1 MMKKFYITTTLPYVN
16 ADPHIGHAVEL
27 VQADAYARYFR
38 SKLGREHVFFNT
50 GTDEHGLKMVQGAR
64 AKQMAIHEFVE
75 QYTQRFKDFC
85 QLFHVAYDFFYQTS
99 HAYHLKPAQAFWLRC
114 LEHGDIYKGRYEGYY
129 CVGCEY
135 YKTEKDLVD
144 GKCPDHNTE
153 PIWLSEEN
161 YFFRLSNYGETLL
174 AFFEQNADFVKPR
187 GKLEEAKNFVKS
199 GLTDISISRRKEA
212 LPWGIPVPHD
222 PEQIIYVWFD
232 ALTNYTAVVG
242 LSTNEQ
248 QFQEWWPGVQI
259 CGPDNLRYQSII
271 WQAMLASAKL
281 PLSKHVLVH
290 GTILGPDGRKMS
302 KTIGNVVSPF
312 EQISKYNPE
321 IVRYYLLAG
330 LPTYADA
337 AYKESDLVMLHNTNL
352 ANTYGNLV
360 NRVIVLA
367 NKKGVRLDRT
377 ETVQAAFQE
386 TVDKQKAEIAH
397 AYESYNLFEAAQRIN
412 VLLTYGNKYIDEEK
426 PWNLEY
432 PEVVLN
438 NLHYLLVV
446 ASELYEPIIP
456 VSSQRALEALRVQ
469 QPVILYTKLK

>member
-1 MMKKFYITTTLPYVN
+1 MKKLYLTTTLPYVN

-27 VQADAYARYFR
+27 VQADAYARSFR
-38 SKLGREHVFFNT
+38 SKLGREHVFFTT

-64 AKQMAIHEFVE
+64 AKQMAMHEFVE
-75 QYTQRFKDFC
+75 QYAQRFKDFC

-99 HAYHLKPAQAFWLRC
+99 HPYHSKPAQAFWLRC

-129 CVGCEY
+129 CVGCEC

-174 AFFEQNADFVKPR
+174 AFFEQNPDFVKPR
-187 GKLEEAKNFVKS
+187 AKLEEAKNFIKS

-222 PEQIIYVWFD
+222 PEQMIYVWFE

-242 LSTNEQ
+242 FNTDEQ
-248 QFQEWWPGVQI
+248 RFQEWWPGVQI

-281 PLSKHVLVH
+281 PFSRQVLVH

-312 EQISKYNPE
+312 EQVSKYNPE

-330 LPTYADA
+330 LPTYTDA
-337 AYKESDLVMLHNTNL
+337 AYKESDVVLLHNTNL

-360 NRVIVLA
+360 NRVIMLA
-367 NKKGVRLDRT
+367 NKKGVQLDRT
-377 ETVQAAFQE
+377 ETVQAAFRE
-386 TVDKQKAEIAH
+386 TVDQQKNEIAH

-412 VLLTYGNKYIDEEK
+412 GLLTYRNKYIDEEK
-426 PWNLEY
+426 PWNLDD

-446 ASELYEPIIP
+446 ASELYEPILP
-456 VSSQRALEALRVQ
+456 VSSQRALEALRAQ

>member
-1 MMKKFYITTTLPYVN
+1 MKKLYLTTTLPYVN

-27 VQADAYARYFR
+27 VQADAYARYYR
-38 SKLGREHVFFNT
+38 SKLGSEHVFFNT

-64 AKQMAIHEFVE
+64 ARQMEVHKFVE
-75 QYTQRFKDFC
+75 QYAQRFKDFC

-99 HAYHLKPAQAFWLRC
+99 HTYHSQPAQAFWLRC

-161 YFFRLSNYGETLL
+161 YFFRLSNYAETLL
-174 AFFEQNADFVKPR
+174 AFFEQNPDFVKP
-187 GKLEEAKNFVKS
+187 GAKLEEAKHFVKS

-212 LPWGIPVPHD
+212 LPWGISVPHD
-222 PEQIIYVWFD
+222 PEQMMYVWFD

-242 LSTNEQ
+242 LDTDEQ
-248 QFQEWWPGVQI
+248 RFEEWWPGVQI
-259 CGPDNLRYQSII
+259 CGPDNLRYQAII

-281 PLSKHVLVH
+281 PFSRQVLVH

-312 EQISKYNPE
+312 EQVDKYNPE

-337 AYKESDLVMLHNTNL
+337 AYKEGDLVLLHNTNL

-360 NRVIVLA
+360 NRVIMLA
-367 NKKGVRLDRT
+367 NKKGVQLDRT
-377 ETVQAAFQE
+377 ETVQAAFQG
-386 TVDKQKAEIAH
+386 TVDRQKAEIVH

-412 VLLTYGNKYIDEEK
+412 GLLTYGNKYIDEEK
-426 PWNLEY
+426 PWKQEY
-432 PEVVLN
+432 PKAVLN
-438 NLHYLLVV
+438 NLCYLLMV
-446 ASELYEPIIP
+446 ASELYEPILP
-456 VSSQRALEALRVQ
+456 VSSQRALEALRAQ